1 METLLTANLGVL
13 LAFVLL
19 CLGLWVL
26 AQGLA
31 GALRERSTGFKFRQ
45 APRRAGR
52 SGAERVTALS
62 DVPLAQ
68 RVLSP
73 VLFDLVRLF
82 DGRYDHDQVV
92 DALRRSGWLY
102 ESPEDYYASK
112 LVLAVVAFTCLVLSG
127 VAVGA
132 GGESLGVGLVGGGL
146 ALFYPNHR
154 VRTALDERREAIQ
167 IEMAWVLDRLA
178 AIMSAGYNLQPALT
192 RLVGDQ
198 YSWLSAGTAG
208 VFTALMRDISVG
220 LASGR
225 TDYDDFLT
233 DVRATAPR
241 DLPELDEY
249 LQIVLAH
256 LRQGTSATGSLR
268 LLARQLREKRNLKID
283 VIAQKTEL
291 QVSAVG
297 SGVMLVSM
305 LGIVIGPALIGLSQI
320 LLGGTW

>member
-1 METLLTANLGVL
+1 MEALLTDHLGVL
-13 LAFVLL
+13 LAFVCL

-31 GALRERSTGFKFRQ
+31 GAWRERSTSFKFRQ
-45 APRRAGR
+45 TPRRSGRAGV
-52 SGAERVTALS
+52 ERVTALS

-73 VLFDLVRLF
+73 VLFDLVRVF
-82 DGRYDHDQVV
+82 DGRIDHDLVV
-92 DALRRSGWLY
+92 DGLRRSGWLY

-112 LVLAVVAFTCLVLSG
+112 LVLAVVGFACLVLG
-127 VAVGA
+127 GAALGA
-132 GGESLGVGLVGGGL
+132 GPEILGIGLAGGGL
-146 ALFYPNHR
+146 ALFYPNQR
-154 VRTALDERREAIQ
+154 VRQALGERREAIQ

-198 YSWLSAGTAG
+198 YAWLSSGSAG
-208 VFTALMRDISVG
+208 VFTALMRDVSIG

-225 TDYDDFLT
+225 TDYDDFIAE
-233 DVRATAPR
+233 VRATAPR
-241 DLPELDEY
+241 DLPELDEF

-256 LRQGTSATGSLR
+256 LRQGTSATAPLR
-268 LLARQLREKRNLKID
+268 LLARQLREKRNLTID

-297 SGVMLVSM
+297 SGVMLISL
-305 LGIVIGPALIGLSQI
+305 LGIVIGPALIGLSQV
-320 LLGGTW
+320 LLGGM